1 MQPRKL
7 KHNTGRD
14 DTAADHLDRRL
25 SSHGSQITRISG
37 RTSHE
42 FPADFDGLLGQ
53 IYAGATQSQISR
65 LLTALNRDAQQSRAS
80 WLDQCV
86 EPTLPDSA
94 RADLTLES
102 TKRLFKAAL
111 QRRSSLLSQALVAVG
126 RLALQAHCAFD
137 HLVVQGCIKASDDR
151 SRDVPALEIL
161 ADQDYSVLSWPA
173 ETPGLSRKQFK
184 QCRQSALVC
193 LICWLATARRLTSE
207 EVWAYLDEFVWKGH
221 TKVPKSD
228 QSRVSSLITASPSS
242 FKTTAV
248 VTALSEERSGIQ
260 RQELADQR
268 RRLSRAEGEGRRSAQ
283 ELHGLKEDLASVR
296 NVRAG
301 LERDLANEK
310 AQHVATRVHLQD
322 DYERLRS
329 RLSRNLESV
338 SSLLN
343 DGLQALDRDPPKL
356 DVVEHHMRLVQDAL
370 NAELERLK
378 GDVDDEHDRV

>member
-1 MQPRKL
+1 MSDRMQPRKL
-7 KHNTGRD
+7 KHNTGWD
-14 DTAADHLDRRL
+14 DTAADHLDRCL

-53 IYAGATQSQISR
+53 IYAGATQSQINR

-111 QRRSSLLSQALVAVG
+111 QSRSSLLSRALVAVG
-126 RLALQAHCAFD
+126 RSALQTHCAFSNS
-137 HLVVQGCIKASDDR
+137 VVQACIEASDDQ
-151 SRDVPALEIL
+151 SRDEPALEIL

-173 ETPGLSRKQFK
+173 ETPRLSRKQFK
-184 QCRQSALVC
+184 QCRQSALLC

-207 EVWAYLDEFVWKGH
+207 EVWVYLDTFVWKGH

-228 QSRVSSLITASPSS
+228 QARITSLITASPSS
-242 FKTTAV
+242 FKAASV

-260 RQELADQR
+260 RQEFANQR
-268 RRLSRAEGEGRRSAQ
+268 LRLSRTEGEVRRSAQ
-283 ELHGLKEDLASVR
+283 ELHGLKEDLASER
-296 NVRAG
+296 TVRAAM
-301 LERDLANEK
+301 ERDLANEK
-310 AQHVATRVHLQD
+310 AQHVTTRVHLQD
-322 DYERLRS
+322 DYER
-329 RLSRNLESV
+329 RNYPDTLGGLPSLKAGSV
-338 SSLLN
+338 
-343 DGLQALDRDPPKL
+343 R
-356 DVVEHHMRLVQDAL
+356 RT
-370 NAELERLK
+370 
-378 GDVDDEHDRV
+378 